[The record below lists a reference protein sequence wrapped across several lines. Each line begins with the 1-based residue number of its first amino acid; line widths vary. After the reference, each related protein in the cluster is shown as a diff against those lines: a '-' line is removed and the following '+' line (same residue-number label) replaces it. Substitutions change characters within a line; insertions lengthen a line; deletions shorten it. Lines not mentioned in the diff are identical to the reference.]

1 MAQPIRRNAS
11 AIRAYSDQLRV
22 LMSHLAADP
31 LNEDL
36 SDALVTHIVERRQA
50 AAQLLDDLQDREL
63 GVSC

>member
-11 AIRAYSDQLRV
+11 AVRAYSDQLRV

-50 AAQLLDDLQDREL
+50 AARLLDDLQDLAL